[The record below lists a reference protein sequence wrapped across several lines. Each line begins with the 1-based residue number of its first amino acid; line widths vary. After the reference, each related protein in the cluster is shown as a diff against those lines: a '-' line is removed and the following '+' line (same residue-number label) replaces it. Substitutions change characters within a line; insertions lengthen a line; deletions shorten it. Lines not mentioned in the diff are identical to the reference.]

1 MTLKLK
7 LTALVIALTHALPV
21 FSAQWTLKP
30 ILNPSVE
37 YDDNIS
43 MSPSDKEGSFK
54 FSIRP
59 TLLGSYQTETSLISL
74 STGYTVERYSSD
86 TRSTEDNPFFQL
98 NSNKSFERSSLGL
111 NYSFR
116 EAASRDTAAEDTGDF
131 SSRTVITT
139 HSISPSYSYSV
150 SEIDSISINFGYT
163 QREYSTD
170 EFRDNET
177 KSVSTSWQRQFSE
190 RLNGYTSLSY
200 SNYQSGD
207 SDTGTKNDNYNV
219 SVGANYE
226 LSERWSLRGNIG
238 IRYLDTKT
246 GTVSSSNSGSSFDL
260 TAAHQSELG
269 SISFSALRGISPS
282 STGDVNQQDRLSVNW
297 TRRLNERLSLGI
309 SSRYIETTSA
319 TESSNNKRENFNIS
333 PNLTWNI
340 TPKASLKFDYRYR
353 QQKRTNQATA
363 EGNSVNLSFTYDWQG
378 YRISR

>member
-150 SEIDSISINFGYT
+150 SEIDSISINFGYSE
-163 QREYSTD
+163 REYSTD
-170 EFRDNET
+170 EFSDNET
-177 KSVSTSWQRQFSE
+177 KSVSSSWQRQFSE

-269 SISFSALRGISPS
+269 SISFSALRSISPS
-282 STGDVNQQDRLSVNW
+282 STGDVNEQDRLSVNW